1 MWFLQRPLMQP
12 QPFGTLCSLNI
23 SNLGKEHTLQLD
35 GLLKV
40 KLLLGKNTHE
50 PHNSWVHCQIKIASI
65 YAKKKW
71 FKKGSFIDV
80 PSMEKCIAQV
90 TNNAQKN
97 LAKTVFLKFLIA

>member
-1 MWFLQRPLMQP
+1 MAKNSTLRRQEP
-12 QPFGTLCSLNI
+12 QLASIKSP
-23 SNLGKEHTLQLD
+23 KKKPE
-35 GLLKV
+35 
-40 KLLLGKNTHE
+40 
-50 PHNSWVHCQIKIASI
+50 VHCQIKIASI

-71 FKKGSFIDV
+71 FKKGCFIDV